1 MILLGIQSIGLEAW
15 IPLTFL
21 MGLMYGVF
29 SKLFSYL
36 NVKSG
41 NNFYVLLAALAVFDL
56 IRAYFPF
63 GGFPWGFPSTVLLTG
78 PIDSPLFFEVPLTFR
93 NFGPTGSSLLLQSLP
108 LVIALGV
115 FSKRKPK
122 NYLKDYSI
130 FLLIIFTI
138 FISNYVVNDYQDT
151 QLETSELN
159 ITIVQGNSPCPGA
172 KNKCSNERQ
181 KIYDSHLAQTQS
193 LEGNF
198 DLVVWPESS
207 TGFNND
213 PGVHSR
219 VQNDV
224 SAQALRLDSYFLIG
238 GDRPVQKEY
247 FENYGI
253 FINREGEIVDQ
264 YLKQHPVPFGEYI
277 PFRKYLDWIP
287 PLALVPRDM
296 IRGDGQKIFMV
307 NDTKIS
313 TVISFE
319 GSFQRYIRNSVLDG
333 AELVVILT
341 NQASYYPDANFTMR
355 MTYGTVGDY
364 NARDAVHYSYY
375 TTLRGVMEK
384 EDDSDDEFVVPQ
396 KLNDLYDAKDYGQ
409 YANEDGELVVCF
421 ITNNDITGGNSGSP
435 VINGKGELIGCA
447 FDGNWEA
454 MSGDIAFEDRIQ
466 RTIAVDARYILF
478 IIEKYGGATNI
489 IEEMTIVKTEPKE
502 EMPAQEETPEA
513 AEKEEASAN

>member
-1 MILLGIQSIGLEAW
+1 MFMNAIIAGLLYFLSFPPYDFWYLIFPALYLFYYSLLSSKKSFLSGFIFGCVAYGVILLGIQSIGLEAW
-15 IPLTFL
+15 IPLTIL
-21 MGLMYGVF
+21 MGLMYGIF
-29 SKLFSYL
+29 AKLFSYL
-36 NVKSG
+36 NTKSD
-41 NNFYVLLAALAVFDL
+41 NNFYVLLSAIAIFDL

-78 PIDSPLFFEVPLTFR
+78 PIDSWFMLDARLSFEG
-93 NFGPTGSSLLLQSLP
+93 FGPTGSSLLLQSLP

-115 FSKRKPK
+115 FSKSKQK

-138 FISNYVVNDYQDT
+138 FISNYVVNDYQYT

-172 KNKCSNERQ
+172 KNRCSNERQ
-181 KIYDSHLAQTQS
+181 KIYDSHLVQTQS

-219 VQNDV
+219 VQNDI
-224 SAQALRLDSYFLIG
+224 STQALRLDSYFLIG
-238 GDRPVQKEY
+238 GDRPVQKKY

-253 FINREGEIVDQ
+253 FINREGEVVDQ

-287 PLALVPRDM
+287 PLSLVPRDM
-296 IRGDGQKIFMV
+296 IRGDGQKIFMI

-341 NQASYYPDANFTMR
+341 NQASYGESGMSDQFILMSRANAISNER
-355 MTYGTVGDY
+355 PI
-364 NARDAVHYSYY
+364 VH
-375 TTLRGVMEK
+375 
-384 EDDSDDEFVVPQ
+384 
-396 KLNDLYDAKDYGQ
+396 A
-409 YANEDGELVVCF
+409 A
-421 ITNNDITGGNSGSP
+421 ITGKSAF
-435 VINGKGELIGCA
+435 IDHNGKVISKTELFETTVLTEKLEA
-447 FDGNWEA
+447 RRTKTPYSKYGNYLN
-454 MSGDIAFEDRIQ
+454 
-466 RTIAVDARYILF
+466 YIF
-478 IIEKYGGATNI
+478 IIFGAAVLARKFI
-489 IEEMTIVKTEPKE
+489 RPVD
-502 EMPAQEETPEA
+502 
-513 AEKEEASAN
+513 

>member
-1 MILLGIQSIGLEAW
+1 MNAIIAGLLYFLSFPPYDFWYLIFPALYLFYYSLLSSKKSFLSGFIFGCVAYGVILLGIQSIGLEAW

-36 NVKSG
+36 NTKSG

-115 FSKRKPK
+115 FSKSKPK

-138 FISNYVVNDYQDT
+138 FISNYVVNDYQNT

-172 KNKCSNERQ
+172 KNRCSNERQ
-181 KIYDSHLAQTQS
+181 KIYDSHLTQTQS
-193 LEGNF
+193 LKGNF

-224 SAQALRLDSYFLIG
+224 STQALRLDSYFLIG

-341 NQASYYPDANFTMR
+341 NQASYGESGMSDQFILMSRANAISNER
-355 MTYGTVGDY
+355 PI
-364 NARDAVHYSYY
+364 VH
-375 TTLRGVMEK
+375 
-384 EDDSDDEFVVPQ
+384 
-396 KLNDLYDAKDYGQ
+396 A
-409 YANEDGELVVCF
+409 A
-421 ITNNDITGGNSGSP
+421 ITGKSAF
-435 VINGKGELIGCA
+435 IDHNGKVISKTEL
-447 FDGNWEA
+447 FETMTLNEKLEVRQTETPYSRYGNYLN
-454 MSGDIAFEDRIQ
+454 
-466 RTIAVDARYILF
+466 YIF
-478 IIEKYGGATNI
+478 IIFGALTFVRRFI
-489 IEEMTIVKTEPKE
+489 RPVD
-502 EMPAQEETPEA
+502 
-513 AEKEEASAN
+513 

>member
-1 MILLGIQSIGLEAW
+1 MNAIIAGLLYFLSFPPYDFWYLIFPALYLFYYSLLSSKKSFLSGFIFGCVAYGVILLGIQSIGLEAW

-36 NVKSG
+36 NTKSG

-115 FSKRKPK
+115 FSKSKPK

-138 FISNYVVNDYQDT
+138 FISNYVVNDYQYT

-224 SAQALRLDSYFLIG
+224 STQALRLDSYFLIG

-341 NQASYYPDANFTMR
+341 NQASYGESGMSDQFILMSRANAISNER
-355 MTYGTVGDY
+355 PI
-364 NARDAVHYSYY
+364 VHAAITGKSAFIDHNGKVISKTELFET
-375 TTLRGVMEK
+375 TTLNEK
-384 EDDSDDEFVVPQ
+384 LEVRQTETPYS
-396 KLNDLYDAKDYGQ
+396 KYGNYLNYI
-409 YANEDGELVVCF
+409 F
-421 ITNNDITGGNSGSP
+421 IIFGAL
-435 VINGKGELIGCA
+435 KFARELI
-447 FDGNWEA
+447 
-454 MSGDIAFEDRIQ
+454 RP
-466 RTIAVDARYILF
+466 VD
-478 IIEKYGGATNI
+478 
-489 IEEMTIVKTEPKE
+489 
-502 EMPAQEETPEA
+502 
-513 AEKEEASAN
+513 

>member
-1 MILLGIQSIGLEAW
+1 MNAIIAGLLYFLSFPPYDFWYLIFPALYLFYYSLLSSKKSFLSGFVFGCVAYGVILLGIQSIGLEAW
-15 IPLTFL
+15 IPLTIL

-36 NVKSG
+36 NTKSG

-115 FSKRKPK
+115 FSKSKPK

-138 FISNYVVNDYQDT
+138 FISNYVVNDYQNT

-172 KNKCSNERQ
+172 KNRCSNERQ
-181 KIYDSHLAQTQS
+181 KIYDSHLVQTQS

-219 VQNDV
+219 VKNDV
-224 SAQALRLDSYFLIG
+224 STQALRLDSYFLIG

-253 FINREGEIVDQ
+253 FINREGEVVDQ

-287 PLALVPRDM
+287 SLALVPRDM

-341 NQASYYPDANFTMR
+341 NQASYGESGMSDQFILMSRANAISNER
-355 MTYGTVGDY
+355 PI
-364 NARDAVHYSYY
+364 VHAAITGKSAFIDHNGKVISKTELFET
-375 TTLRGVMEK
+375 TTLNEK
-384 EDDSDDEFVVPQ
+384 LEVRQTETPYSRYGNY
-396 KLNDLYDAKDYGQ
+396 LN
-409 YANEDGELVVCF
+409 
-421 ITNNDITGGNSGSP
+421 
-435 VINGKGELIGCA
+435 
-447 FDGNWEA
+447 
-454 MSGDIAFEDRIQ
+454 
-466 RTIAVDARYILF
+466 YIF
-478 IIEKYGGATNI
+478 IIFGALTFVRRFI
-489 IEEMTIVKTEPKE
+489 RPVD
-502 EMPAQEETPEA
+502 
-513 AEKEEASAN
+513 

>member
-1 MILLGIQSIGLEAW
+1 MNAIIAGLLYFLSFPPYDFWYLIFPALYLFYYSLLSSKKSFLSGFIFGCVAYGVILLGIQSIGLEAW
-15 IPLTFL
+15 IPLTIL

-115 FSKRKPK
+115 FSKSKPK

-138 FISNYVVNDYQDT
+138 FISNYVVNDYQHT

-224 SAQALRLDSYFLIG
+224 STEALRLDSYFLIG

-341 NQASYYPDANFTMR
+341 NQASYGESGMSDQFILMSRANAISNER
-355 MTYGTVGDY
+355 PI
-364 NARDAVHYSYY
+364 VHAAITGKSAFIDHNGKVISQTELFET
-375 TTLRGVMEK
+375 TTLNEK
-384 EDDSDDEFVVPQ
+384 LEVRQTETPYS
-396 KLNDLYDAKDYGQ
+396 KYGNYLN
-409 YANEDGELVVCF
+409 
-421 ITNNDITGGNSGSP
+421 
-435 VINGKGELIGCA
+435 
-447 FDGNWEA
+447 
-454 MSGDIAFEDRIQ
+454 
-466 RTIAVDARYILF
+466 YIF
-478 IIEKYGGATNI
+478 IIFGALTFVRRFI
-489 IEEMTIVKTEPKE
+489 RPVD
-502 EMPAQEETPEA
+502 
-513 AEKEEASAN
+513 

>member
-1 MILLGIQSIGLEAW
+1 MNAIIAGLLYFLSFPPYDFWYLIFPALYLFYYSLLSSKKSFLSGFIFGCVAYGVILLGIQSIGLEAW

-36 NVKSG
+36 NTKSG

-115 FSKRKPK
+115 FSKSKPK
-122 NYLKDYSI
+122 NYLKEYSI

-138 FISNYVVNDYQDT
+138 FISNYVVNDYQYT

-172 KNKCSNERQ
+172 KNRCSNERQ

-224 SAQALRLDSYFLIG
+224 STQALRLDSYFLIG

-253 FINREGEIVDQ
+253 FINREGEVVDQ

-341 NQASYYPDANFTMR
+341 NQASYGESGMSDQFILMSRANAISNER
-355 MTYGTVGDY
+355 PI
-364 NARDAVHYSYY
+364 VHAAITGKSAFIDHNGKVISKTELFET
-375 TTLRGVMEK
+375 TTLNEK
-384 EDDSDDEFVVPQ
+384 LEVRQTETPYS
-396 KLNDLYDAKDYGQ
+396 KYGNYLN
-409 YANEDGELVVCF
+409 
-421 ITNNDITGGNSGSP
+421 
-435 VINGKGELIGCA
+435 
-447 FDGNWEA
+447 
-454 MSGDIAFEDRIQ
+454 
-466 RTIAVDARYILF
+466 YIF
-478 IIEKYGGATNI
+478 IIFGALTFVRRFI
-489 IEEMTIVKTEPKE
+489 RPVD
-502 EMPAQEETPEA
+502 
-513 AEKEEASAN
+513 

>member
-1 MILLGIQSIGLEAW
+1 MNAIIAGLLYFLSFPPYDFWYLIFPALYLFYYSLLSSKKSFLSGFIFGCVAYGVILLGIQSIGLEAW

-36 NVKSG
+36 NTKSG

-78 PIDSPLFFEVPLTFR
+78 PIDSPLFFEVPLIFR

-115 FSKRKPK
+115 FSKSKPK

-138 FISNYVVNDYQDT
+138 FISNYVVNDYQYT

-172 KNKCSNERQ
+172 KNRCSNERQ

-224 SAQALRLDSYFLIG
+224 STQALRLDSYFLIG

-253 FINREGEIVDQ
+253 FINRKGEVVDQ

-307 NDTKIS
+307 NNTKIS

-341 NQASYYPDANFTMR
+341 NQASYGESGMSDQFILMSRANAISNDR
-355 MTYGTVGDY
+355 PI
-364 NARDAVHYSYY
+364 VHAAITGKSAFIDHNGKVISKTELFET
-375 TTLRGVMEK
+375 TTLNEK
-384 EDDSDDEFVVPQ
+384 LEVRKTETPYS
-396 KLNDLYDAKDYGQ
+396 KYGNYLN
-409 YANEDGELVVCF
+409 
-421 ITNNDITGGNSGSP
+421 
-435 VINGKGELIGCA
+435 
-447 FDGNWEA
+447 
-454 MSGDIAFEDRIQ
+454 
-466 RTIAVDARYILF
+466 YIF
-478 IIEKYGGATNI
+478 IIFGTLTFARRFI
-489 IEEMTIVKTEPKE
+489 RPVD
-502 EMPAQEETPEA
+502 
-513 AEKEEASAN
+513 

>member
-1 MILLGIQSIGLEAW
+1 MNAIIAGLLYFLSFPPYDFWYLIFPALYLFYYSLLSSKKSFLSGFIFGCVAYGVILLGIQSIGLEAW

-36 NVKSG
+36 NTKSG

-78 PIDSPLFFEVPLTFR
+78 PIDSPLFFAVPLIFR

-115 FSKRKPK
+115 FSKSKPK

-138 FISNYVVNDYQDT
+138 FISNYVVNDYQYT

-172 KNKCSNERQ
+172 KNRCSNERQ

-224 SAQALRLDSYFLIG
+224 STQALRLDSYFLIG

-253 FINREGEIVDQ
+253 FINKEGEVVDQ

-341 NQASYYPDANFTMR
+341 NQASYGESGMSDQFILMSRANAISNDR
-355 MTYGTVGDY
+355 PI
-364 NARDAVHYSYY
+364 VH
-375 TTLRGVMEK
+375 
-384 EDDSDDEFVVPQ
+384 
-396 KLNDLYDAKDYGQ
+396 A
-409 YANEDGELVVCF
+409 A
-421 ITNNDITGGNSGSP
+421 ITGKSAF
-435 VINGKGELIGCA
+435 IDHNGKVISKTELFETSA
-447 FDGNWEA
+447 LTEKLEARRTETPYSKYGNYLN
-454 MSGDIAFEDRIQ
+454 
-466 RTIAVDARYILF
+466 YIF
-478 IIEKYGGATNI
+478 IIFGAAVLARKFIRLTG
-489 IEEMTIVKTEPKE
+489 
-502 EMPAQEETPEA
+502 
-513 AEKEEASAN
+513 

>member
-1 MILLGIQSIGLEAW
+1 MFMNAIIAGLLYFLSFPPYDFWYLIFPALYLFYYSLLSSKKSFLSGFIFGCVAYGVILLGIQSIGLEAW

-78 PIDSPLFFEVPLTFR
+78 LIDSPLFFEVPLIFR

-138 FISNYVVNDYQDT
+138 FISNYVVNDYQHT

-172 KNKCSNERQ
+172 KNRCSNERQ

-219 VQNDV
+219 VQNDI
-224 SAQALRLDSYFLIG
+224 STEALRLDSYFLIG

-253 FINREGEIVDQ
+253 FINREGEVVDQ

-296 IRGDGQKIFMV
+296 IRGDGQKIFIV

-341 NQASYYPDANFTMR
+341 NQASYGESGMSDQFILMSRANAISNER
-355 MTYGTVGDY
+355 PI
-364 NARDAVHYSYY
+364 VHAAITGKSAFIDHNGKVISKTELFET
-375 TTLRGVMEK
+375 TTLNEK
-384 EDDSDDEFVVPQ
+384 LEVRQTETPYS
-396 KLNDLYDAKDYGQ
+396 KYGNYLN
-409 YANEDGELVVCF
+409 
-421 ITNNDITGGNSGSP
+421 
-435 VINGKGELIGCA
+435 
-447 FDGNWEA
+447 
-454 MSGDIAFEDRIQ
+454 
-466 RTIAVDARYILF
+466 YIF
-478 IIEKYGGATNI
+478 IIFGALTFVRRFI
-489 IEEMTIVKTEPKE
+489 RPVD
-502 EMPAQEETPEA
+502 
-513 AEKEEASAN
+513 

>member
-1 MILLGIQSIGLEAW
+1 MNAIIAGLLYFLSFPPYDFWYLIFPALYLFYYSLLSSKKSFLSGFIFGCVAYGVILLGIQSIGLEAW

-36 NVKSG
+36 NIKSG

-78 PIDSPLFFEVPLTFR
+78 PIDSPLFFEVPLIFR

-115 FSKRKPK
+115 FLKSKPK

-138 FISNYVVNDYQDT
+138 FISNYVVNDYQHT

-181 KIYDSHLAQTQS
+181 KIYDSHLAQTQT
-193 LEGNF
+193 LDGNF

-213 PGVHSR
+213 PAVHSR

-224 SAQALRLDSYFLIG
+224 AAQALRLDSYFLIG

-341 NQASYYPDANFTMR
+341 NQASYGESGMSDQFILMSRANAISNER
-355 MTYGTVGDY
+355 PI
-364 NARDAVHYSYY
+364 VHAAITGKSAFIDHNGKVISQTELFET
-375 TTLRGVMEK
+375 TTLNEK
-384 EDDSDDEFVVPQ
+384 LEVRQTETPYS
-396 KLNDLYDAKDYGQ
+396 KYGNYLN
-409 YANEDGELVVCF
+409 
-421 ITNNDITGGNSGSP
+421 
-435 VINGKGELIGCA
+435 
-447 FDGNWEA
+447 
-454 MSGDIAFEDRIQ
+454 
-466 RTIAVDARYILF
+466 YIF
-478 IIEKYGGATNI
+478 IIFGALTFVRRFI
-489 IEEMTIVKTEPKE
+489 RPVD
-502 EMPAQEETPEA
+502 
-513 AEKEEASAN
+513 

>member
-1 MILLGIQSIGLEAW
+1 MNAIIAGLLYFLSFPPYDFWYLIFPALYLFYYSLLSSKKSFLSGFIFGCVAYGVILLGIQSIGLEAW

-36 NVKSG
+36 NTKSG

-78 PIDSPLFFEVPLTFR
+78 PIDSPLFFEVPLIFR
-93 NFGPTGSSLLLQSLP
+93 NFGPTGFSLLLQSLP

-115 FSKRKPK
+115 FSKSKPK

-138 FISNYVVNDYQDT
+138 FISNYVVNDYQYT

-172 KNKCSNERQ
+172 KNRCNNERQ
-181 KIYDSHLAQTQS
+181 LIYDSHLAQTQS

-224 SAQALRLDSYFLIG
+224 STQALRLDSYFLIG

-253 FINREGEIVDQ
+253 FINRKGEVVDQ

-296 IRGDGQKIFMV
+296 IRGDGQKIFIV
-307 NDTKIS
+307 NNTKIS

-341 NQASYYPDANFTMR
+341 NQASYGESGMSDQFILMSRANAISNDR
-355 MTYGTVGDY
+355 PI
-364 NARDAVHYSYY
+364 VHAAITGKSAFIDHNGKVISKTELFET
-375 TTLRGVMEK
+375 TTLNEK
-384 EDDSDDEFVVPQ
+384 LEVRKTETPYS
-396 KLNDLYDAKDYGQ
+396 KYGNYLN
-409 YANEDGELVVCF
+409 
-421 ITNNDITGGNSGSP
+421 
-435 VINGKGELIGCA
+435 
-447 FDGNWEA
+447 
-454 MSGDIAFEDRIQ
+454 
-466 RTIAVDARYILF
+466 YIF
-478 IIEKYGGATNI
+478 IIFGTLTFARRFI
-489 IEEMTIVKTEPKE
+489 RPVD
-502 EMPAQEETPEA
+502 
-513 AEKEEASAN
+513 

>member
-1 MILLGIQSIGLEAW
+1 MNAIIAGLLYFLSFPPYDFWYLIFPALYLFYYSLLSSKKSFLSGFIFGCVAYGVILLGIQSIGLEAW

-36 NVKSG
+36 NTKSG

-138 FISNYVVNDYQDT
+138 FISNYVVNDYQHT

-219 VQNDV
+219 VQNDI
-224 SAQALRLDSYFLIG
+224 STEALRLDSYFLIG

-253 FINREGEIVDQ
+253 FINREGEVVDQ

-341 NQASYYPDANFTMR
+341 NQASYGESGMSDQFILMSRANAISNER
-355 MTYGTVGDY
+355 PI
-364 NARDAVHYSYY
+364 VHAAITGKSAFIDHNGKVISKTELFET
-375 TTLRGVMEK
+375 TTLNEK
-384 EDDSDDEFVVPQ
+384 LEVRQTETPYS
-396 KLNDLYDAKDYGQ
+396 KYGNYLN
-409 YANEDGELVVCF
+409 
-421 ITNNDITGGNSGSP
+421 
-435 VINGKGELIGCA
+435 
-447 FDGNWEA
+447 
-454 MSGDIAFEDRIQ
+454 
-466 RTIAVDARYILF
+466 YIF
-478 IIEKYGGATNI
+478 IIFGALTFVRRFI
-489 IEEMTIVKTEPKE
+489 RPVD
-502 EMPAQEETPEA
+502 
-513 AEKEEASAN
+513 

>member
-1 MILLGIQSIGLEAW
+1 MNAIIAGLLYFLSFPPYDFWYLIFPALYLFYYSLLSSKKSFLSGFIFGCVAYGVILLGIQSIGLEAW

-36 NVKSG
+36 NTKSG

-115 FSKRKPK
+115 FSKNKSK

-138 FISNYVVNDYQDT
+138 FISNYFVNDYQYT

-172 KNKCSNERQ
+172 KNRCSNERQ

-253 FINREGEIVDQ
+253 FINREGEVVDQ

-341 NQASYYPDANFTMR
+341 NQASYGESGMSDQFILMSRANAISNER
-355 MTYGTVGDY
+355 PI
-364 NARDAVHYSYY
+364 VHAAITGKSAFIDHNGKVISKTELFET
-375 TTLRGVMEK
+375 TTLNEK
-384 EDDSDDEFVVPQ
+384 LEVRQTETPYS
-396 KLNDLYDAKDYGQ
+396 KYGNYLNYI
-409 YANEDGELVVCF
+409 F
-421 ITNNDITGGNSGSP
+421 IIFGAL
-435 VINGKGELIGCA
+435 KFARELI
-447 FDGNWEA
+447 
-454 MSGDIAFEDRIQ
+454 RP
-466 RTIAVDARYILF
+466 VD
-478 IIEKYGGATNI
+478 
-489 IEEMTIVKTEPKE
+489 
-502 EMPAQEETPEA
+502 
-513 AEKEEASAN
+513 

>member
-1 MILLGIQSIGLEAW
+1 MNAIIAGLLYFLSFPPYDFWYLIFPALYLFYYSLLSSKKSFLSGFIFGCVAYGVILLGIQSIGLEAW

-41 NNFYVLLAALAVFDL
+41 NNFFVLLAALAVFDL

-78 PIDSPLFFEVPLTFR
+78 PIDSPLFFEVPLIFR

-115 FSKRKPK
+115 FSKSKPK

-138 FISNYVVNDYQDT
+138 FISNYVVNDYQHT

-172 KNKCSNERQ
+172 KNRCSNERQ
-181 KIYDSHLAQTQS
+181 RIYDSHLAQTQS

-213 PGVHSR
+213 PGIHSR
-219 VQNDV
+219 VQNDI
-224 SAQALRLDSYFLIG
+224 STEALRLDSYFLIG

-253 FINREGEIVDQ
+253 FINREGEVVDQ

-296 IRGDGQKIFMV
+296 IRGDGQKIFTV

-341 NQASYYPDANFTMR
+341 NQASYGESGMSDQFILMSRANAISNER
-355 MTYGTVGDY
+355 PI
-364 NARDAVHYSYY
+364 VHAAITGKSAFIDHNGKVISKTELFET
-375 TTLRGVMEK
+375 TTLNEK
-384 EDDSDDEFVVPQ
+384 LEVRQTETPYS
-396 KLNDLYDAKDYGQ
+396 KYGNYLN
-409 YANEDGELVVCF
+409 
-421 ITNNDITGGNSGSP
+421 
-435 VINGKGELIGCA
+435 
-447 FDGNWEA
+447 
-454 MSGDIAFEDRIQ
+454 
-466 RTIAVDARYILF
+466 YIF
-478 IIEKYGGATNI
+478 IIFGALTLVRRFI
-489 IEEMTIVKTEPKE
+489 RPIG
-502 EMPAQEETPEA
+502 
-513 AEKEEASAN
+513 

>member
-1 MILLGIQSIGLEAW
+1 MNAIIAGLLYFLSFPPYDYWYLIFPALYLFYYSLLSSKKSFLSGFIFGCVAYGVILLGIQSIGLEAW

-36 NVKSG
+36 NTKSG

-108 LVIALGV
+108 LVTALGV
-115 FSKRKPK
+115 FSKSKPK

-138 FISNYVVNDYQDT
+138 FISNYVVNDYQNT

-172 KNKCSNERQ
+172 KNRCSNERQ
-181 KIYDSHLAQTQS
+181 KIYDSHLVQTQS

-341 NQASYYPDANFTMR
+341 NQASYGESGMSDQFILMSRANAISNER
-355 MTYGTVGDY
+355 PI
-364 NARDAVHYSYY
+364 VHAAITGKSAFIDHNGKVISKTELFET
-375 TTLRGVMEK
+375 TTLNEK
-384 EDDSDDEFVVPQ
+384 LEVRQTETPYS
-396 KLNDLYDAKDYGQ
+396 KYGNYLNYI
-409 YANEDGELVVCF
+409 F
-421 ITNNDITGGNSGSP
+421 IIFGAL
-435 VINGKGELIGCA
+435 KFARELI
-447 FDGNWEA
+447 
-454 MSGDIAFEDRIQ
+454 RP
-466 RTIAVDARYILF
+466 VD
-478 IIEKYGGATNI
+478 
-489 IEEMTIVKTEPKE
+489 
-502 EMPAQEETPEA
+502 
-513 AEKEEASAN
+513 

>member
-1 MILLGIQSIGLEAW
+1 MNAIIAGLLYFLSFPPYDFWYLIFPALYLFYYSLLSSKKSFLSGFIFGCVAYGVILLGIQSIGLEAW

-78 PIDSPLFFEVPLTFR
+78 PIDSPLFFEVPLIFR

-108 LVIALGV
+108 LVIALGI
-115 FSKRKPK
+115 FSKSKPK

-138 FISNYVVNDYQDT
+138 FISNYVVNDYQYT

-172 KNKCSNERQ
+172 KNRCSNERQ
-181 KIYDSHLAQTQS
+181 KIYDSHLVQTQS

-341 NQASYYPDANFTMR
+341 NQASYGESGMSDQFILMSRANAISNER
-355 MTYGTVGDY
+355 PI
-364 NARDAVHYSYY
+364 VHAAITGKSAFIDHNGKVISKTELFET
-375 TTLRGVMEK
+375 TTLNEK
-384 EDDSDDEFVVPQ
+384 LEVRQTETPYS
-396 KLNDLYDAKDYGQ
+396 KYGNYLN
-409 YANEDGELVVCF
+409 
-421 ITNNDITGGNSGSP
+421 
-435 VINGKGELIGCA
+435 
-447 FDGNWEA
+447 
-454 MSGDIAFEDRIQ
+454 
-466 RTIAVDARYILF
+466 YIF
-478 IIEKYGGATNI
+478 IIFGALTFVRRFI
-489 IEEMTIVKTEPKE
+489 RPVG
-502 EMPAQEETPEA
+502 
-513 AEKEEASAN
+513 

>member
-1 MILLGIQSIGLEAW
+1 MNAIIAGLLYFLSFPPYDFWYLIFPALYLFYYSLLSSKKSFLSGFIFGCVAYGVILLGIQSIGLEAW
-15 IPLTFL
+15 IPLTIL

-36 NVKSG
+36 NTKSG

-78 PIDSPLFFEVPLTFR
+78 PIDSPLFFEVPLIFR

-115 FSKRKPK
+115 FSKSKPK

-138 FISNYVVNDYQDT
+138 FISNYVVNDYQHT

-172 KNKCSNERQ
+172 KNRCSNERQ

-219 VQNDV
+219 VQNDI
-224 SAQALRLDSYFLIG
+224 STEALRLDSYFLIG

-253 FINREGEIVDQ
+253 FINREGEVVDQ

-341 NQASYYPDANFTMR
+341 NQASYGESGMSDQFILMSRANAISNER
-355 MTYGTVGDY
+355 PI
-364 NARDAVHYSYY
+364 VHAAITGKSAFIDHNGKVISKTELFET
-375 TTLRGVMEK
+375 TTLNEK
-384 EDDSDDEFVVPQ
+384 LEVRQTETPYS
-396 KLNDLYDAKDYGQ
+396 KYGNYLN
-409 YANEDGELVVCF
+409 
-421 ITNNDITGGNSGSP
+421 
-435 VINGKGELIGCA
+435 
-447 FDGNWEA
+447 
-454 MSGDIAFEDRIQ
+454 
-466 RTIAVDARYILF
+466 YIF
-478 IIEKYGGATNI
+478 IIFGALTFVRRFI
-489 IEEMTIVKTEPKE
+489 RPVD
-502 EMPAQEETPEA
+502 
-513 AEKEEASAN
+513 

>member
-1 MILLGIQSIGLEAW
+1 MNAIIAGLFYFLSFPPYDFWYLIFPALYLFYYSLLSSKKPFLSGFVFGCVAYGVILLGIQSIGLEAW

-36 NVKSG
+36 NIKSG

-63 GGFPWGFPSTVLLTG
+63 GGFPWGYPSTVLLTG

-108 LVIALGV
+108 LVIALGF
-115 FSKRKPK
+115 FSKSKPK

-138 FISNYVVNDYQDT
+138 FTSNYVVNDYQYT

-172 KNKCSNERQ
+172 KNRCSNERQ

-219 VQNDV
+219 VKNDV
-224 SAQALRLDSYFLIG
+224 STQALRLDSYFLIG

-253 FINREGEIVDQ
+253 FINRGGEVVDQ

-341 NQASYYPDANFTMR
+341 NQASYGESGMSDQFILMSRANAISNER
-355 MTYGTVGDY
+355 PI
-364 NARDAVHYSYY
+364 VHAAITGKSAFIDHNGKVISKTELFET
-375 TTLRGVMEK
+375 TTLTEK
-384 EDDSDDEFVVPQ
+384 LEARQTETPYS
-396 KLNDLYDAKDYGQ
+396 KYGNYLN
-409 YANEDGELVVCF
+409 
-421 ITNNDITGGNSGSP
+421 
-435 VINGKGELIGCA
+435 
-447 FDGNWEA
+447 
-454 MSGDIAFEDRIQ
+454 
-466 RTIAVDARYILF
+466 YIF
-478 IIEKYGGATNI
+478 IIIGALTFAKRFI
-489 IEEMTIVKTEPKE
+489 R
-502 EMPAQEETPEA
+502 PAD
-513 AEKEEASAN
+513 

>member
-1 MILLGIQSIGLEAW
+1 MNAIIAGLLYFLSFPPYDFWYLIFPALYLFYYSLLSSKKSFLPGFIFGCVAYGVILLGIQSIGLEAW

-36 NVKSG
+36 NTKSG

-78 PIDSPLFFEVPLTFR
+78 PIDSPLFFEVPLIFR

-115 FSKRKPK
+115 FSKSKPK

-138 FISNYVVNDYQDT
+138 FISNYVVNDYQYT

-172 KNKCSNERQ
+172 KNRCSNERQ

-224 SAQALRLDSYFLIG
+224 STQALRLDSYFLIG

-253 FINREGEIVDQ
+253 FINRKGEVVDQ

-307 NDTKIS
+307 NNTKIS

-341 NQASYYPDANFTMR
+341 NQASYGESGMSDQFILMSRANAISNDR
-355 MTYGTVGDY
+355 PI
-364 NARDAVHYSYY
+364 VHAAITGKSAFIDHNGKVISKTELFET
-375 TTLRGVMEK
+375 TTLNEK
-384 EDDSDDEFVVPQ
+384 LEVRKTETPYS
-396 KLNDLYDAKDYGQ
+396 KYGNYLN
-409 YANEDGELVVCF
+409 
-421 ITNNDITGGNSGSP
+421 
-435 VINGKGELIGCA
+435 
-447 FDGNWEA
+447 
-454 MSGDIAFEDRIQ
+454 
-466 RTIAVDARYILF
+466 YIF
-478 IIEKYGGATNI
+478 IIFGTLTFARRFI
-489 IEEMTIVKTEPKE
+489 RPVD
-502 EMPAQEETPEA
+502 
-513 AEKEEASAN
+513 

>member
-1 MILLGIQSIGLEAW
+1 MNAIIAGLLYFLSFPPYDFWYLIFPALYLFYYSLLSSKKSFLSGFIFGCVAYGVILLGIQSIGLEAW

-36 NVKSG
+36 NTKSG

-115 FSKRKPK
+115 FSKSKPK

-138 FISNYVVNDYQDT
+138 FTSNYVVNDYQYT

-172 KNKCSNERQ
+172 KNRCSNERQ

-224 SAQALRLDSYFLIG
+224 STEALRLDSYFLIG

-341 NQASYYPDANFTMR
+341 NQASYGESGMSDQFILMSRANAISNER
-355 MTYGTVGDY
+355 PI
-364 NARDAVHYSYY
+364 VHAAITGKSAFIDHNGKVISQTELFET
-375 TTLRGVMEK
+375 TTLNEK
-384 EDDSDDEFVVPQ
+384 LEVRQTETPYS
-396 KLNDLYDAKDYGQ
+396 KYGNYLN
-409 YANEDGELVVCF
+409 
-421 ITNNDITGGNSGSP
+421 
-435 VINGKGELIGCA
+435 
-447 FDGNWEA
+447 
-454 MSGDIAFEDRIQ
+454 
-466 RTIAVDARYILF
+466 YIF
-478 IIEKYGGATNI
+478 IIFGALTFVRRFI
-489 IEEMTIVKTEPKE
+489 RPVD
-502 EMPAQEETPEA
+502 
-513 AEKEEASAN
+513 

>member
-1 MILLGIQSIGLEAW
+1 MNAIIAGLLYFLSFPPYDYWYLIFPALYLFYYSLLSSKKSFLSGFIFGCVAYGVILLGIQSIGLEAW

-36 NVKSG
+36 NTKSG

-115 FSKRKPK
+115 FSKSKPK

-138 FISNYVVNDYQDT
+138 FISNYVVNDYQNT

-172 KNKCSNERQ
+172 KNRCSNERQ
-181 KIYDSHLAQTQS
+181 KIYDSHLVQTQS

-341 NQASYYPDANFTMR
+341 NQASYGESGMSDQFILMSRANAISNER
-355 MTYGTVGDY
+355 PI
-364 NARDAVHYSYY
+364 VHAAITGKSAFIDHNGKVISKTELFET
-375 TTLRGVMEK
+375 TTLNEK
-384 EDDSDDEFVVPQ
+384 LEVRQTETPYS
-396 KLNDLYDAKDYGQ
+396 KYGNYLN
-409 YANEDGELVVCF
+409 
-421 ITNNDITGGNSGSP
+421 
-435 VINGKGELIGCA
+435 
-447 FDGNWEA
+447 
-454 MSGDIAFEDRIQ
+454 
-466 RTIAVDARYILF
+466 YIF
-478 IIEKYGGATNI
+478 IIFGALTFARKLI
-489 IEEMTIVKTEPKE
+489 RPID
-502 EMPAQEETPEA
+502 
-513 AEKEEASAN
+513 